1 MKTRLIATLVAAAA
15 LAAACSTGRV
25 AGRAAGTVSPSALPS
40 STVDLT
46 QSDLTPEHSSASEII
61 ERALPSVVN
70 VRVNALSQGV
80 FGTQE
85 GQAEGSGVI
94 IDKDGTIL
102 TNNHVVAG
110 ALKVEVVFNDD
121 HDKMEATVVGTDVD
135 RDLAVIHVDAHDLTP
150 ITLGRSGNLQLG
162 DSVIALGFPL
172 GLGGPTV
179 TKGIVSGL
187 DRTISV
193 AKENGE
199 REHLVGLLQ
208 TDAAINPG
216 NSGGALVDSAGQLV
230 GINTAAAQASSAEN
244 VGFSIAI
251 DEALPVIKEI
261 LSKPAEDRAWLG
273 VQVGNV
279 DDAASAQQAGLPAD
293 ARGALIVNV
302 FSDSAAEDAGIEE
315 GDLIVSIGDN
325 TVASANDLTEVLAK
339 YEPGDDVDVKVL
351 RDGNEQTLPV
361 TLGRRPPTLDQ

>member
-1 MKTRLIATLVAAAA
+1 
-15 LAAACSTGRV
+15 
-25 AGRAAGTVSPSALPS
+25 VSK
-40 STVDLT
+40 
-46 QSDLTPEHSSASEII
+46 
-61 ERALPSVVN
+61 ALPSVVN
-70 VRVNALSQGV
+70 VRVRALSEGV

-110 ALKVEVVFNDD
+110 ALNVEVVFNDD
-121 HDKMEATVVGTDVD
+121 HEKMEASVIGTDID
-135 RDLAVIHVDAHDLTP
+135 RDLAVIHVNAHDLTP
-150 ITLGRSGNLQLG
+150 VTLGRSGNLQLG

-193 AKENGE
+193 AKDNGQ

-244 VGFSIAI
+244 VGFAIAI

-261 LSKPAEDRAWLG
+261 LSKPAAERAWLG
-273 VQVGNV
+273 VQVGDI
-279 DDAASAQQAGLPAD
+279 DDAVAAQQANLPAD

-302 FSDSAAEDAGIEE
+302 FSKSAAEAAGIEE
-315 GDLIVSIGDN
+315 DDLIIDIGGH
-325 TVASANDLTEVLAK
+325 TVASADDLTTVLSGYA
-339 YEPGDDVDVKVL
+339 PGDDVDVKVL
-351 RDGNEQTLPV
+351 RDGSEQTLAV